1 MQAKANDY
9 ADSVVVHVK
18 AQPPRDV
25 SNQAPDSFFEPDKS
39 LALYKASEA
48 VASNSAAIEET
59 LGLLSM

>member
-25 SNQAPDSFFEPDKS
+25 SNQAPQ
-39 LALYKASEA
+39 
-48 VASNSAAIEET
+48 
-59 LGLLSM
+59 